1 MSELSSRYVHREIT
15 LLCLWHSNTC
25 QHTNHISRI
34 CLITA
39 MRNSPRRRR
48 KHRPHRPLWV
58 LLYHSPIYQSVWCRV
73 HAMAATWLHFHV
85 AKIEKGFTARCFVL
99 LFPVLT
105 YSGQPHSP
113 PPSQTAGRTSAAPVP
128 ALSAQKPQGNQDS
141 SDDDIS
147 SDDDDSVDESDKHYV
162 SRK

>member
-34 CLITA
+34 CLTTA

-85 AKIEKGFTARCFVL
+85 AKIEKGFTARCFVR
-99 LFPVLT
+99 LFPVLNIFWSAALT
-105 YSGQPHSP
+105 PTLADSRPHQRCACTCAFGAEAARESGQL
-113 PPSQTAGRTSAAPVP
+113 R
-128 ALSAQKPQGNQDS
+128 
-141 SDDDIS
+141 
-147 SDDDDSVDESDKHYV
+147 
-162 SRK
+162 